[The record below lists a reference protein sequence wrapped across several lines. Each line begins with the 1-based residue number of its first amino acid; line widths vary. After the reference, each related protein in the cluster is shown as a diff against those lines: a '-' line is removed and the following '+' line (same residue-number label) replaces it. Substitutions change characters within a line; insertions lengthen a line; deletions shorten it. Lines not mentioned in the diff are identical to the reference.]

1 MTQIASFDLGAL
13 AANRQQAPAQGAS
26 KARGD
31 FMSAYNQAATEARKQ
46 ARTQDA
52 DRAEAKRAE
61 RDHDAAPTHEA
72 DEAPRA
78 EQARAEKSERP
89 EQADN
94 RNKQADE
101 APKAE
106 KPKAEQKAEQKP
118 AETPTAEAPTQ
129 PVAEAP
135 AAEQPV
141 EAAPLD
147 AEAVLALQLATGGQ
161 VAQPAVTAA
170 VAANAEP
177 EAVAQ
182 TQVVVSAMHSGKQN
196 QQTQGQAEAAQPV
209 DQADEAVQAAIAQAA
224 KQAAAQANG
233 HAAKAQASAHASE
246 HANARAQAQS
256 PAFLAEAAQSLG
268 PITVEVSKQVQAEV
282 APAPVVAQ
290 PVEADAESG
299 NLAMQLID
307 LKMQKAAEG
316 STTPVTLLDGADS
329 TEMPSQLAS
338 LLSEDEQAALTAVD
352 GEKPAVAVVSGDR
365 TATTEAAKAS
375 ALAKEAPAPARAE
388 DVLPQVSKHL
398 EALKSNQANAIKLQL
413 YPEHLGKMEIKVVSH
428 QGVLSAQLTADS
440 HTVKAMLETQVA
452 ALQRSFAE
460 MGIKVDKV
468 EVTLSSANLGQDAY
482 AQGQG
487 MQQGE
492 QQQFGREQQTRSGSF
507 NGSGYQQWLGDEP
520 VDEAVYAQG
529 DTSAAVNYV
538 A

>member
-52 DRAEAKRAE
+52 DRAENKRAE
-61 RDHDAAPTHEA
+61 RDHDAAPTPEA
-72 DEAPRA
+72 DEAPKA

-89 EQADN
+89 EQVDHH
-94 RNKQADE
+94 NKQADE

-106 KPKAEQKAEQKP
+106 KPKAEQKP
-118 AETPTAEAPTQ
+118 AEAPTAEAPAQSVAET
-129 PVAEAP
+129 PVAEQP
-135 AAEQPV
+135 AET
-141 EAAPLD
+141 APLD
-147 AEAVLALQLATGGQ
+147 AQAVLALQLATGGQ
-161 VAQPAVTAA
+161 VAQPVVTAA

-182 TQVVVSAMHSGKQN
+182 TQVVDATAQAGKQA
-196 QQTQGQAEAAQPV
+196 QQAQVQTPVQAQAQPV

-224 KQAAAQANG
+224 KQANAEAKG

-256 PAFLAEAAQSLG
+256 PAFLAEAAQNLG

-282 APAPVVAQ
+282 APTPVVAQ
-290 PVEADAESG
+290 PTEGDAESG

-316 STTPVTLLDGADS
+316 STTPVTKLDGAEG
-329 TEMPSQLAS
+329 TEMTSQLAS
-338 LLSEDEQAALTAVD
+338 LLSEDDEAGLTVVD
-352 GEKPAVAVVSGDR
+352 GEKPTVQGVSGDR
-365 TATTEAAKAS
+365 LATAETAKAS
-375 ALAKEAPAPARAE
+375 AMAKEAPAPARAE

-520 VDEAVYAQG
+520 VDEAVYAQA
-529 DTSAAVNYV
+529 DASAAINYV

>member
-94 RNKQADE
+94 HAKKADE

-106 KPKAEQKAEQKP
+106 QPKTEQKTDQNSAEP
-118 AETPTAEAPTQ
+118 PTAEAPTQ
-129 PVAEAP
+129 PAGEAP

-182 TQVVVSAMHSGKQN
+182 TQVVVSAMHSGKQH
-196 QQTQGQAEAAQPV
+196 QQAQAETAQPV

-224 KQAAAQANG
+224 KQVAAQANG

-338 LLSEDEQAALTAVD
+338 LLSEDEEAALAAVD
-352 GEKPAVAVVSGDR
+352 GEKPAVTVVSGDR
-365 TATTEAAKAS
+365 TATTEAAKAT
-375 ALAKEAPAPARAE
+375 AMAKEAPAPARAE